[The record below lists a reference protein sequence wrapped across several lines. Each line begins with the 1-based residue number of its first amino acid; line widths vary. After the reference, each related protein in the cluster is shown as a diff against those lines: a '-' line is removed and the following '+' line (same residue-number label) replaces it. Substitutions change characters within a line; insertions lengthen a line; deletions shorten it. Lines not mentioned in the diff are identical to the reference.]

1 MSYRERY
8 SLTKRTIDDYNEIG
22 SVQID
27 FEAIML
33 DDVVQELDRFLK
45 ASGFCY
51 KGELRIVRD
60 DEVL

>member
-33 DDVVQELDRFLK
+33 DDVVRELDKFLK

-51 KGELRIVRD
+51 KGELQIVRD
-60 DEVL
+60 DENV

>member
-33 DDVVQELDRFLK
+33 DDVVRELDKFLK

-51 KGELRIVRD
+51 KGELQIVSD
-60 DEVL
+60 DEIL

>member
-33 DDVVQELDRFLK
+33 DDVVRELDKFLK

-51 KGELRIVRD
+51 KGELQIVRD

>member
-33 DDVVQELDRFLK
+33 DDVIRELDKFLK

-51 KGELRIVRD
+51 KGELQIVRD

>member
-27 FEAIML
+27 FEAIVL
-33 DDVVQELDRFLK
+33 DDVVRELDKFLK

-51 KGELRIVRD
+51 KGELQIVRD